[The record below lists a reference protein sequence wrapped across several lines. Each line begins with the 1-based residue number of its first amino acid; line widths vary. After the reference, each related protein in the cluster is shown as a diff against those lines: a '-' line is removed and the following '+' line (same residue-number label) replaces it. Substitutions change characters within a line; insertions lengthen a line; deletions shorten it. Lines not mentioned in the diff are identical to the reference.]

1 MPAMWVFAKPLIR
14 FCSVLFVSAA
24 RLAPSSGG
32 LFHCF
37 KDFKEKTTKSKK
49 PGFFCQLPFFLA
61 VGLAVSGCSTSV
73 LLPAWNVD
81 TSSAPAPTSS
91 VDPANQN
98 SPQSEIR
105 PTTVQAPVADS
116 IAAPPQQQSTPYSA
130 AVAARFADP
139 TVRYSTPGLL
149 LEGRGG
155 QKASTSTQSADWLRL
170 QASAA
175 LKVPGLKAEVLEI
188 GTSRAGQPLLAL
200 VLARTTAGV
209 DAASVKSTN
218 LPTVF
223 LTSPQPSSG
232 EAQAM
237 PGTEA
242 LLVLAREL
250 SQGLLQP
257 MLERINVLIVPF
269 SSSDMASDSDASQD
283 ALLLST
289 PESQAMARL
298 IRDYQPVVI
307 ADAREYAFSSQYLQ
321 TLGAVQKFDA
331 QIQYATTA
339 NVPEFLTKAA
349 EEWFRRP
356 LLLALNAQNL
366 SAEWMHRLRFDGAT
380 VAMGKKMAMGSVQ
393 PGNARNAGGLK
404 HAVSL
409 VIESRGGPE
418 LGSLHLQRRVH
429 THVTA
434 LTSILASTAQR
445 FSELGQLRAFI
456 DKEAISLACRS
467 EAVVQALPTPVQYEL
482 RMLDP
487 VTGADKTLAVD
498 WDSALS
504 LQTVKTRAYPCG
516 YWLSAQSAQAVERLE
531 LHGIKVLRLAESS
544 PVLGES
550 YRETSRLER
559 ASSPATGLVNA
570 GNSEGP
576 VRVEIS
582 LQRSLI
588 DLPRGSYW
596 VPLAQPWGLLAMAA
610 LEPDAPNSFFSNR
623 ILGSLQD
630 VARVM
635 AEPVIRTLV
644 VP

>member
-1 MPAMWVFAKPLIR
+1 MPALWVFTKLSIRVCSMPSFASTLSARNLSFQSLSFFWKLPL
-14 FCSVLFVSAA
+14 
-24 RLAPSSGG
+24 
-32 LFHCF
+32 
-37 KDFKEKTTKSKK
+37 
-49 PGFFCQLPFFLA
+49 FLA

-73 LLPAWNVD
+73 LLPAWNVE
-81 TSSAPAPTSS
+81 SSSASAPAPS

-98 SPQSEIR
+98 SQQPEIR

-116 IAAPPQQQSTPYSA
+116 TVVTPQQQPAPYSA

-139 TVRYSTPGLL
+139 MVRYSTPGLL
-149 LEGRGG
+149 LEGRGAH
-155 QKASTSTQSADWLRL
+155 KASAWEQSADWLRT

-188 GTSRAGQPLLAL
+188 GTSRAGQPFLAL

-209 DAASVKSTN
+209 DAASVKSTGR
-218 LPTVF
+218 PTVF
-223 LTSPQPSSG
+223 LTSPQPG
-232 EAQAM
+232 LGVDQPM

-250 SQGLLQP
+250 SQGLLLP

-269 SSSDMASDSDASQD
+269 ASSDSAGDSDASQD
-283 ALLLST
+283 ALLLAT

-298 IRDYQPVVI
+298 IRDYQPTVI
-307 ADAREYAFSSQYLQ
+307 ADAREYAVSNQYLQ
-321 TLGAVQKFDA
+321 ALGAVQKFDA

-356 LLLALNAQNL
+356 LLTALNAQTH
-366 SAEWMHRLRFDGAT
+366 SAEWMHRLRFDGN
-380 VAMGKKMAMGSVQ
+380 VAIGKKMAMGSVQ
-393 PGNARNAGGLK
+393 PGNARNVGGLK

-418 LGSLHLQRRVH
+418 LGPLHLQRRVH

-445 FSELGQLRAFI
+445 SSELGQLRAFI
-456 DKEAISLACRS
+456 DKEAISLACRG
-467 EAVVQALPTPVQYEL
+467 EAVVQALPAPVQYEL

-498 WDSALS
+498 WHSALS
-504 LQTVKTRAYPCG
+504 LQTVKSRAYPCG

-559 ASSPATGLVNA
+559 ASPPATGLVNA